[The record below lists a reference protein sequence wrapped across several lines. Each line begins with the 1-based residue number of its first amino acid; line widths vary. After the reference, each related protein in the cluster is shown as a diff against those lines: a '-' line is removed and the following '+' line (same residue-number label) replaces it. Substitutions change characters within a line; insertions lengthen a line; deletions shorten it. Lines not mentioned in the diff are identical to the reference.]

1 MQLSFEDKGHKYTT
15 RSFQYMRTTCLSPT
29 AKLASFLFKGR
40 RLSQASL
47 ELSSSRGVF
56 GSRESERKKRERRER
71 REKIKA
77 KLKNKT
83 LFTKAVKMKTYKSP
97 KKLVFTLIHLFSLLQ
112 NMRGIYKPPQGM
124 KLPKTLITRLSYRT
138 FR

>member
-1 MQLSFEDKGHKYTT
+1 MPN
-15 RSFQYMRTTCLSPT
+15 PT

-71 REKIKA
+71 REKIKS
-77 KLKNKT
+77 KPKNKT
-83 LFTKAVKMKTYKSP
+83 LFTKAVNENLQKILQMQEKVVP
-97 KKLVFTLIHLFSLLQ
+97 LLQ
-112 NMRGIYKPPQGM
+112 SMRGIYRPPQGM
-124 KLPKTLITRLSYRT
+124 KIPKTLITRLSYRIGE
-138 FR
+138 

>member
-1 MQLSFEDKGHKYTT
+1 MHN
-15 RSFQYMRTTCLSPT
+15 PT

-71 REKIKA
+71 REKIKQN
-77 KLKNKT
+77 KKNKT
-83 LFTKAVKMKTYKSP
+83 LFTKAVNLQITKILQ
-97 KKLVFTLIHLFSLLQ
+97 KLVFTSIHHSLLQ

-138 FR
+138 IG

>member
-1 MQLSFEDKGHKYTT
+1 MPN
-15 RSFQYMRTTCLSPT
+15 PT

-56 GSRESERKKRERRER
+56 GSRESERKKREIRER

-77 KLKNKT
+77 KLK
-83 LFTKAVKMKTYKSP
+83 
-97 KKLVFTLIHLFSLLQ
+97 
-112 NMRGIYKPPQGM
+112 
-124 KLPKTLITRLSYRT
+124 
-138 FR
+138 

>member
-1 MQLSFEDKGHKYTT
+1 MHNPTT
-15 RSFQYMRTTCLSPT
+15 
-29 AKLASFLFKGR
+29 KLASFLFKER

-56 GSRESERKKRERRER
+56 GKRESERKKRERRER

-83 LFTKAVKMKTYKSP
+83 LFTPPNRNVASP
-97 KKLVFTLIHLFSLLQ
+97 LAMQ
-112 NMRGIYKPPQGM
+112 NKN
-124 KLPKTLITRLSYRT
+124 
-138 FR
+138 

>member
-1 MQLSFEDKGHKYTT
+1 MHNPTT
-15 RSFQYMRTTCLSPT
+15 
-29 AKLASFLFKGR
+29 KLASFLFKER

-77 KLKNKT
+77 KPKIKYFIYKSSKLTKF
-83 LFTKAVKMKTYKSP
+83 LPHCCFTKK
-97 KKLVFTLIHLFSLLQ
+97 IFSLLQ
-112 NMRGIYKPPQGM
+112 KERGLYRPPQGM
-124 KLPKTLITRLSYRT
+124 KIPKTLRTWLSYRT
-138 FR
+138 IK

>member
-1 MQLSFEDKGHKYTT
+1 MHN
-15 RSFQYMRTTCLSPT
+15 PT

-56 GSRESERKKRERRER
+56 GSRESERRKRERRRER

-77 KLKNKT
+77 KLKKI
-83 LFTKAVKMKTYKSP
+83 
-97 KKLVFTLIHLFSLLQ
+97 KLYLQ
-112 NMRGIYKPPQGM
+112 KQ
-124 KLPKTLITRLSYRT
+124 
-138 FR
+138 